1 MNITRE
7 TTIDD
12 LIKLGVIKA
21 AKILLWNIKA
31 KQIAKDKEMLDQAML
46 VVKLFKEDNAHHAEQ
61 YPTEDDESE
70 SDDDWC
76 YDSGR
81 PAHMRDENWD

>member
-61 YPTEDDESE
+61 YPEG
-70 SDDDWC
+70 W
-76 YDSGR
+76 DS
-81 PAHMRDENWD
+81 